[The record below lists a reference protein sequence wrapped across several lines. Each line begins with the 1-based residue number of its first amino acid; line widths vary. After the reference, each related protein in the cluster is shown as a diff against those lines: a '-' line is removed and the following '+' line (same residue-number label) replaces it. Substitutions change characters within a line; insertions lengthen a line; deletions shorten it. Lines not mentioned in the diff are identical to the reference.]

1 MRMQQRSR
9 ELAEAAAL
17 ADLLAAC
24 LTAGC
29 PPVDAAEIAARARS
43 GAVAQRLTAAVARI
57 RAGADAAEIWR
68 GLTAWPE
75 LAGLGRALART
86 AESGTAVV
94 AAVHAEA
101 QRHRLARRLA
111 AEAALAR
118 LGVLTAIPLG
128 LCFLPAFVCLGVIP
142 WSSTWG
148 PGCSATDRTTDGNSP
163 HLGGTR

>member
-1 MRMQQRSR
+1 MTRQQRSR
-9 ELAEAAAL
+9 DLAEAAAL
-17 ADLLAAC
+17 ADLLGAC

-29 PPVDAAEIAARARS
+29 APVDAVEIAAHARPGPVADRF
-43 GAVAQRLTAAVARI
+43 GAAAAKI
-57 RAGADAAEIWR
+57 RAGADAAGVWR
-68 GLTAWPE
+68 ELGHWPE

-94 AAVHAEA
+94 AAVTAEA

-118 LGVLTAIPLG
+118 LGVLAAVPLA

-142 WSSTWG
+142 VVIDLGSG
-148 PGCSATDRTTDGNSP
+148 VLGN
-163 HLGGTR
+163 

>member
-1 MRMQQRSR
+1 MSRRERS
-9 ELAEAAAL
+9 EHLAEAAAL

-24 LTAGC
+24 LAAGC
-29 PPVDAAEIAARARS
+29 GPVDAVEISVQARP
-43 GAVAQRLTAAVARI
+43 GPVAQRLGEAAARI
-57 RAGADAAEIWR
+57 RSGADAATVWR
-68 GLTAWPE
+68 ELGDRPE

-94 AAVHAEA
+94 LAVQAEA

-118 LGVLTAIPLG
+118 LGVLAAMPLG

-142 WSSTWG
+142 MVLDLGSG
-148 PGCSATDRTTDGNSP
+148 VLGN
-163 HLGGTR
+163 

>member
-1 MRMQQRSR
+1 MNRRQRS
-9 ELAEAAAL
+9 EHVAEAAAL

-24 LTAGC
+24 LAAGC
-29 PPVDAAEIAARARS
+29 GPVDAVEIVAQARP
-43 GAVAQRLTAAVARI
+43 GPVAQRLGAAAARI
-57 RAGADAAEIWR
+57 RAGADAAVVWR
-68 GLTAWPE
+68 ELGERAE

-94 AAVHAEA
+94 LAVQAEA

-118 LGVLTAIPLG
+118 LGVLAALPLG

-142 WSSTWG
+142 MVL
-148 PGCSATDRTTDGNSP
+148 D
-163 HLGGTR
+163 LGAGVLGT